1 MDFAKLDDL
10 NSLNKGVHKQWVYK
24 DSNAFHLAHDYL
36 QKINFSIQDINGKSN
51 NLKVENESITFL
63 VCCVAWISEACSFFT
78 SSFKKDVVSK
88 FKFSNEERLAKE
100 RKYFKAV
107 RSFVLAH
114 PLGTNQHKNF
124 ELDGQYICID
134 VMPAEHPTILLVSN
148 HQERFKS
155 LEYEGMRNGYEKCE
169 FFLKTYSAEFY
180 DSKYSVYIGIHLE
193 DILGYA
199 RLCIA
204 MLYELD
210 KCLSKLKK
218 KDFEVADYE

>member
-36 QKINFSIQDINGKSN
+36 QKINFSIQDINAKSN
-51 NLKVENESITFL
+51 DLKTDNESITFL

-78 SSFKKDVVSK
+78 SSFRNDVVSK
-88 FKFSNEERLAKE
+88 FKFSNEEKLAQE

-107 RSFVLAH
+107 RSFILAH

-124 ELDGQYICID
+124 ELDGKYICID
-134 VMPAEHPTILLVSN
+134 IVPIDCPIILLQSN
-148 HQERFKS
+148 HRECFKS
-155 LEYEGMRNGYEKCE
+155 LGYEGMKNGCE
-169 FFLKTYSAEFY
+169 NCDFFLQTYSAGFHN
-180 DSKYSVYIGIHLE
+180 SKYSVYIGIHLE
-193 DILGYA
+193 NILGYA

-204 MLYELD
+204 KLYELD
-210 KCLSKLKK
+210 KYLSRLKK
-218 KDFEVADYE
+218 KGFEVNGYE